1 MITGDDLFVEGSLG
15 GLQVLDLTS
24 EGHVHQRIFSVG
36 QDPLRAERCI
46 LSREKRPNALF
57 EHLSADIYNTKSK
70 MSSYRYTSSADNLE
84 ALNFVIEKSLT
95 NNFSD
100 YNQGK

>member
-1 MITGDDLFVEGSLG
+1 MEGSLG

-46 LSREKRPNALF
+46 LSREKRPSAMF
-57 EHLSADIYNTKSK
+57 EHLSADIYNMRSK
-70 MSSYRYTSSADNLE
+70 VPPDKVSDNVQ
-84 ALNFVIEKSLT
+84 ALNFTVEKSLT
-95 NNFSD
+95 NKLSD
-100 YNQGK
+100 YNHGMCRRELIFSVY